1 VSGGGDFPAS
11 RERIAAQKGKDDQGG
26 QAKRRVHGWIPL
38 GAGGRPHVTWN
49 LSRKAGDVFNRET
62 KYVPRSRL
70 GDNQSSLQICNVG
83 KIPHIGRLSKL
94 FFRGKD
100 FFSGF
105 GGECTW
111 RPASACLVLTQQG
124 ICPRARPDDGL
135 SAATCERRLREGELS
150 LRTYATG
157 KLSMLRHVVSPTS

>member
-1 VSGGGDFPAS
+1 MSGGGDFPAS
-11 RERIAAQKGKDDQGG
+11 RERIAAQKRKDDQDG

-70 GDNQSSLQICNVG
+70 GDNQASLQICNVG
-83 KIPHIGRLSKL
+83 KIPHLGRLSKL

-100 FFSGF
+100 LLGGF
-105 GGECTW
+105 GEECVT
-111 RPASACLVLTQQG
+111 RPASASLVFAEAG
-124 ICPRARPDDGL
+124 GAFVRERAQ
-135 SAATCERRLREGELS
+135 T
-150 LRTYATG
+150 T
-157 KLSMLRHVVSPTS
+157 V